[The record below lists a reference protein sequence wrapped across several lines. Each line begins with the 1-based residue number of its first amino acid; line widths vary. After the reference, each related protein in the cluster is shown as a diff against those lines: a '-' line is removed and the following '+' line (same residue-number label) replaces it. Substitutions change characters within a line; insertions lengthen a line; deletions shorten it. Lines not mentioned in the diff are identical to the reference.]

1 MGSAVRNAAR
11 TTGATGPPFARQD
24 WPVTTTVF
32 LHAHPDDEAS
42 GTAGS
47 MILTS
52 RAGHRVVLVYA
63 TFGEHGTVPPG
74 LDEGGSLA
82 EHRRAEALASAEVT
96 GTARVEWL
104 GYSDSGMTGWEQ
116 NDHEQSFHT
125 ADLDEAAG
133 RLAAILDEEDAD
145 IVVGYDW
152 HGGYGHPDHVK
163 VHHVAHRAAELAA
176 RRPRVLENTMNR
188 DRMRRQLELARGS
201 GVDIEMDADAP
212 ADDGNPIGLPEK
224 EIHHAVDVTEVIA
237 VKREVLACH
246 ASQEDV
252 QFMLGMPEEVFAAAF
267 GVEHYAE
274 PGRPEGMAS
283 DLPVA

>member
-1 MGSAVRNAAR
+1 M
-11 TTGATGPPFARQD
+11 
-24 WPVTTTVF
+24 TTTVF

-63 TFGEHGTVPPG
+63 TGGEHGTVPQDLPDG
-74 LDEGGSLA
+74 MDLA
-82 EHRRAEALASAEVT
+82 EYRRGEAAASARLT
-96 GTARVEWL
+96 GTSRLEWL
-104 GYSDSGMTGWEQ
+104 GYADSGMTGWEQ
-116 NDHEQSFHT
+116 NGHETSFHS
-125 ADLDEAAG
+125 ADTDEAAR
-133 RLAAILDEEDAD
+133 RLARILDEEEAD
-145 IVVGYDW
+145 ILVGYDW

-163 VHHVAHRAAELAA
+163 VHHVAHRAAQLAA

-188 DRMRRQLELARGS
+188 DRTRRQLEEARRAGLEI
-201 GVDIEMDADAP
+201 DMDADAP

-224 EIHHAVDVTEVIA
+224 EIHHAVDVTEVIDL
-237 VKREVLACH
+237 KREALACH

-252 QFMLGMPEEVFAAAF
+252 QSMLEMPEAVFAAAF

-274 PGRPEGMAS
+274 PGRPEGMATG
-283 DLPVA
+283 LPFV

>member
-82 EHRRAEALASAEVT
+82 EHRRAEALASAELT

-145 IVVGYDW
+145 ILVGYDW

-188 DRMRRQLELARGS
+188 DRLREQIAVARDMGIDP
-201 GVDIEMDADAP
+201 GFDADDP
-212 ADDGNPIGLPEK
+212 MDDGHPIGLPES
-224 EIHHAVDVTEVIA
+224 EIHHEVDVTEVIEG
-237 VKREVLACH
+237 KRAALAAH
-246 ASQEDV
+246 ASQSDV
-252 QFMLGMPEEVFAAAF
+252 QGMLAMSPEMFAAAF
-267 GVEHYAE
+267 GVEFYAE
-274 PGRPEGMAS
+274 PGRPAGMAT
-283 DLPVA
+283 DLPFV